1 MAKRVADIFLLVG
14 FACMICA
21 LGVGAFIVADMHH
34 VNPLWLFLSFIS
46 IGFVAWA
53 REEYRKEFKSIRF
66 LIFLFGW
73 LVVNFV
79 VVVVV
84 LSSFGWLYLFVALF
98 VEQVLFYMSAKW
110 FMGLPLPSR
119 DRSIGNS

>member
-1 MAKRVADIFLLVG
+1 
-14 FACMICA
+14 MICA